1 MIAFCIV
8 VIAIVLVTRW
18 GVRQQSPERAEVW
31 KARADALVPI
41 VNHVVA
47 DVRAV
52 RTNAR
57 ARRIM
62 RHAKKK
68 GWDL

>member
-1 MIAFCIV
+1 MITLLLV
-8 VIAIVLVTRW
+8 LIAIVLVTRW

-41 VNHVVA
+41 VKHVGA

-52 RTNAR
+52 RTHAR